1 MNRSTYQPN
10 RLKSV
15 VSIYTIG
22 NTVKF
27 NLSEQDGNFAQAAP
41 ILSQFGIKEDIYT
54 LMEQI
59 NQKASAMIK
68 QALVFF
74 GLNIF
79 LLVVLLLIWLLDFQ
93 KWNWELN
100 WELKTFL
107 TLVVGGIFMLSI
119 IGICHSINR
128 IWRQDYLILIS
139 DFNAN
144 RKLQF
149 QKNKD

>member
-10 RLKSV
+10 VLKNV
-15 VSIYTIG
+15 ATIYTIG

-27 NLSEQDGNFAQAAP
+27 NLSDQDGNFAQAAP
-41 ILSQFGIKEDIYT
+41 ILSQLGIKKDIYT

-68 QALVFF
+68 QALVLF
-74 GLNIF
+74 GLTIF

-107 TLVVGGIFMLSI
+107 TLFVGGIFMLSV

-128 IWRQDYLILIS
+128 IWRQDYLILIR

-144 RKLQF
+144 RKL
-149 QKNKD
+149 